1 MKRLFASLLLGAAL
15 TASAAE
21 RITILWGFSPGSN
34 TANML
39 RAVAKEANSHQS
51 KYDFVVLDKQG
62 GGGSIAANSVLQNP
76 SNQVYAATG
85 SFFIRPNF
93 NKESGY
99 DVDRFQ
105 LVGVPATA
113 APIALYCKKYKSI
126 AEIQQA
132 TDVTIADSGK
142 GSMLNL
148 INSVFTSQH
157 ANTRMIHYGTN
168 YLQTIADVAGG
179 HVDCAWHWVSDVEQR
194 AAVGDGYIAG
204 ITGGTSVQGFKTLKS
219 QRVASMDQLTSNTGI
234 FASKEMSVEKATEIK
249 LLLASAAKSDNVK
262 KLVQKE
268 YSTTTALTE
277 SDYKKWFDEQNTLW
291 KKIITTFNK

>member
-1 MKRLFASLLLGAAL
+1 MLLGAAL
-15 TASAAE
+15 TASATE

-39 RAVAKEANSHQS
+39 RAVAKEANSQQS
-51 KYDFVVLDKQG
+51 KYEFIVIDKQG

-76 SNQVYAATG
+76 ANQIYAATG

-105 LVGVPATA
+105 LVGVPATS
-113 APIALYCKKYKSI
+113 APIALYCKKYKTV

-142 GSMLNL
+142 GAMLNL
-148 INSVFTSQH
+148 INSVFTSQY
-157 ANTRMIHYGTN
+157 ANTRMVHYGTN
-168 YLQTIADVAGG
+168 YLQTLVDVAGG

-194 AAVGDGYIAG
+194 VAAGNGHVVG
-204 ITGGTSVQGFKTLKS
+204 ITGLTNVQGFNTLKS
-219 QRVASMDQLTSNTGI
+219 QRVTGMDQLTSNTGI
-234 FASKEMSVEKATEIK
+234 FASTEMPAEKTTEIR
-249 LLLASAAKSDNVK
+249 LLLAAAAKSDDVK
-262 KLVQKE
+262 KIVQRE
-268 YSTTTALTE
+268 YGTTTTLIE
-277 SDYKKWFDEQNTLW
+277 SDYKKWFNEQNMLW
-291 KKIITTFNK
+291 KRIIITFNK

>member
-1 MKRLFASLLLGAAL
+1 MKKLFASMLLGAAL
-15 TASAAE
+15 TASATE

-39 RAVAKEANSHQS
+39 RAVAKEANSQQS
-51 KYDFVVLDKQG
+51 KYEFIVIDKQG

-76 SNQVYAATG
+76 ANQIYAATG

-105 LVGVPATA
+105 LVGVPATS
-113 APIALYCKKYKSI
+113 APIALYCKKYKTV

-142 GSMLNL
+142 GAMLNL
-148 INSVFTSQH
+148 INSVFTSQY
-157 ANTRMIHYGTN
+157 ANTRMVHYGTN
-168 YLQTIADVAGG
+168 YLQTLVDVAGG

-194 AAVGDGYIAG
+194 VAAGNGHVVG
-204 ITGGTSVQGFKTLKS
+204 ITGLTNVQGFNTLKS
-219 QRVASMDQLTSNTGI
+219 QRVTGMDQLTSNTGI
-234 FASKEMSVEKATEIK
+234 FASTEMPAEKTTEIR
-249 LLLASAAKSDNVK
+249 LLLAAAAKSDDVK
-262 KLVQKE
+262 KIVQRE
-268 YSTTTALTE
+268 YGTTTTLIE
-277 SDYKKWFDEQNTLW
+277 SDYKKWFNEQNMLW
-291 KKIITTFNK
+291 KRIIITFNK

>member
-1 MKRLFASLLLGAAL
+1 MKKLFASLLLGAAL

-21 RITILWGFSPGSN
+21 RITILWGFSPASN

-39 RAVAKEANSHQS
+39 RAVAKEANSQQS
-51 KYDFVVLDKQG
+51 KYEFVVIDKQG

-76 SNQVYAATG
+76 ANQIYAATG

-93 NKESGY
+93 NRESGY

-105 LVGVPATA
+105 LVGVPATS
-113 APIALYCKKYKSI
+113 APIALYCKKYKTV

-142 GSMLNL
+142 GAMLNL
-148 INSVFTSQH
+148 INSVFTSQY
-157 ANTRMIHYGTN
+157 ANTRMVHYGTN
-168 YLQTIADVAGG
+168 YLQTLVDVTGG

-194 AAVGDGYIAG
+194 VAAGNGHVVG
-204 ITGGTSVQGFKTLKS
+204 ITGLTNVQGFNTLKS
-219 QRVASMDQLTSNTGI
+219 QRVTGMDQLTSNTGI
-234 FASKEMSVEKATEIK
+234 FASTEMSPEKTTEIR
-249 LLLASAAKSDNVK
+249 LLLAAAARSDDVK
-262 KLVQKE
+262 KLVQRE
-268 YSTTTALTE
+268 YGTTTTLIE
-277 SDYKKWFDEQNTLW
+277 SDYKKWFNEQNMLW